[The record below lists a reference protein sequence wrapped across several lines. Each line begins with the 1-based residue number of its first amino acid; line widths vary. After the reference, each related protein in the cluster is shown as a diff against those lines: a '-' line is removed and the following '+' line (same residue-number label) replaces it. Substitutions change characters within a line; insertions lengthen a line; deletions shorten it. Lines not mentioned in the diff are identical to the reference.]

1 MQIFRIAGLVA
12 LSVACS
18 RSPSN
23 DVASASEAGRLPTGA
38 RLDPVGRSVDVG
50 GFPLAMLPS
59 PDGRHLVLLL
69 NGFREQGVQVV
80 DRATGATTQT
90 LVQPAAFLGL
100 AFSHDGKSLYA
111 SGGDGD
117 VIYRYTWHGG
127 SAAIADT
134 IKLTLEPH
142 KHGIKYPAGIALSPD
157 DKTLYVAE
165 NLGDSLAVVNLA
177 TGRVRQRLETEMYP
191 YAVAVSPDG
200 TVFVSAWG
208 GSTVSLFAASNGTVT
223 SAGRINAGRHPSGLF
238 MTRDGSRLFVI
249 SGSTDR
255 IAVVDTKQRKV
266 IAELLDPAPEGPS
279 EGSTPSALALSA
291 DETRLFVTE
300 ADNNAVAVFDLSS
313 RVSGVAAAHGDD
325 TLAGRI
331 PTEWYPSAIFATGDS
346 LFIANAKGKG
356 AGPNPAGPQ
365 PIWTARLDPRNVTGR
380 VNPRNTTRGQLSGTL
395 TSMDGA
401 HASRAELAQMS
412 ARVARANG
420 WTSVRTSANY
430 PPIEHVIYVIKENRT
445 YDQVFGDLTQADG
458 DTSLLFFPRPVSP
471 NHHALAER
479 FGIFDRFFVN
489 SEVSPDGH
497 NWSTAAYTT
506 DYLQKTVPA
515 NYSNRGRTYDYEGTN
530 RDRVPND
537 DVADPASGYLWDLA
551 QKAGITFRNYGEFV
565 VDPGFQPDGSQPAG
579 YTPDKAA
586 LIGHTNS
593 EFAGFAMSVRDQ
605 TRADVWIADMQKFA
619 REGNMPALEIV
630 RLPNDHTSGAS
641 AGTPTPRAYMAD
653 NDLALGRMVEALS
666 KTQFWKNSAVIVVED
681 DAQNGP
687 DHVDSHRSVM
697 LVISPYAAGGVI
709 HRFVNTT
716 DVVATIEELLHLGTM
731 SQFDYF
737 GRPLRDIWRSKPNLS
752 PYSALTPAVSL
763 DEKNPRTG
771 VGTRDSKKLALK
783 KEDEADEDL
792 FNRILWREIKGA
804 DRPFPGV
811 TRMPALELKR

>member
-1 MQIFRIAGLVA
+1 
-12 LSVACS
+12 
-18 RSPSN
+18 
-23 DVASASEAGRLPTGA
+23 
-38 RLDPVGRSVDVG
+38 
-50 GFPLAMLPS
+50 MLLS
-59 PDGRHLVLLL
+59 PDGRRLVLLL
-69 NGFREQGVQVV
+69 NGFGVQGVQVL
-80 DRATGATTQT
+80 DRATGAITQT
-90 LVQPAAFLGL
+90 LAQPAAFLGL
-100 AFSHDGKSLYA
+100 VFSHDGKSLYA
-111 SGGDGD
+111 SGGNGD
-117 VIYRYTWHGG
+117 VVYRYSWQDG

-134 IKLTLEPH
+134 IRLTPETH
-142 KHGIKYPAGIALSPD
+142 AHGIKYPAGMALSPD
-157 DKTLYVAE
+157 DRTLYVAE
-165 NLGDSLAVVNLA
+165 NLGDSLAVVDV
-177 TGRVRQRLETEMYP
+177 TSRTIRQRLPTEAYP
-191 YAVAVSPDG
+191 YGVAVSPDG
-200 TVFVSAWG
+200 TVFVSSWG
-208 GSTVSLFAASNGTVT
+208 GSTVSVFGAANATLT
-223 SAGRINAGRHPSGLF
+223 SAGRIGAGRHPSGLL

-255 IAVVDTKQRKV
+255 IAVIDTRQRKV
-266 IAELLDPAPEGPS
+266 VAELLDPAPAGPS
-279 EGSTPSALALSA
+279 EGSTPSGIALSA

-300 ADNNAVAVFDLSS
+300 ADNNAVAVFDLSNK
-313 RVSGVAAAHGDD
+313 VSGVSAARGDD
-325 TLAGRI
+325 MLAGRI
-331 PTEWYPSAIFATGDS
+331 PTQWYPAAIAASGDS
-346 LFIANAKGKG
+346 LFVANAKGKG
-356 AGPNPAGPQ
+356 AGPNPGGPQ
-365 PIWTARLDPRNVTGR
+365 PIWTARFDPRNKTGK
-380 VNPRNTTRGQLSGTL
+380 VDPRNTTRGQLSGTV
-395 TSMDGA
+395 SFIDGA
-401 HASRAELAQMS
+401 HASRAELSQMN

-420 WTSVRTSANY
+420 WNTVRTSRKY

-489 SEVSPDGH
+489 AEVSPDGH

-515 NYSNRGRTYDYEGTN
+515 NYSDRGRTYDYEGTN
-530 RDRVPND
+530 RDRVPDD
-537 DVADPASGYLWDLA
+537 DVASPASGYLWDLA
-551 QKAGITFRNYGEFV
+551 QKAGITYRNYGEFV

-586 LIGHTNS
+586 LVGHTNRDY
-593 EFAGFAMSVRDQ
+593 AGFAMSVRDQ
-605 TRADVWIADMQKFA
+605 SRADVWIADIERFA

-630 RLPNDHTSGAS
+630 RLPNDHTSGAA
-641 AGTPTPRAYMAD
+641 AGKPTPRAYMAD
-653 NDLALGRMVEALS
+653 NDLALGRMIEALS
-666 KTQFWKNSAVIVVED
+666 KTQFWKNTAVFVLED

-697 LVISPYAAGGVI
+697 MVISPYAAGGVI

-737 GRPLRDIWRSKPNLS
+737 GRPLRDIWRSNPDNRG
-752 PYSALTPAVSL
+752 YSALTPAVSL
-763 DEKNPRTG
+763 DEKNPGTG
-771 VGTRDSKKLALK
+771 VGARDSKKLALK